1 MNELERV
8 VFNYLPR
15 ICNHCLN
22 PACVAACPSG
32 AIYKRGRGWRGAG
45 EREQVP
51 GLAHVRGRLPV
62 QEGLLQLVHRQV
74 GEVHPVLPAPGDR
87 PGAGLR
93 ALLRWAH
100 PLHGRA
106 ALRRRPDPAA
116 RRWCRTT
123 SWSKPS
129 AQVILDPFDPEVL
142 AAARANGI
150 EDSWIERGAEFAG
163 LQVCQRVGH
172 WRCRCT
178 PSTAP
183 WR

>member
-1 MNELERV
+1 MDELERV

-32 AIYKRGRGWRGAG
+32 AIYKRGRGRRGAG
-45 EREQVP
+45 QREQVP

-62 QEGLLQLVHRQV
+62 QEGLLQLVHRQI

-87 PGAGLR
+87 PGPGLR
-93 ALLRWAH
+93 ALLRRAH

-106 ALRRRPDPAA
+106 ALRRRPDPRRGHGARRPAGRSAA
-116 RRWCRTT
+116 RG
-123 SWSKPS
+123 
-129 AQVILDPFDPEVL
+129 DPGPVRPGG
-142 AAARANGI
+142 ARGRA
-150 EDSWIERGAEFAG
+150 
-163 LQVCQRVGH
+163 CQRHRGELDRARRRIRRPTSLSKSGG
-172 WRCRCT
+172 WPCRCT